1 MGRPAARTLR
11 LMGLVLAAAALL
23 LPTVAQAKKGHANKG
38 HAKKQRVVGHVYTQT
53 NDLSN
58 NEVVIFNRYKDGS
71 LAQAGSVK
79 TNGTG
84 AKSPDCSPPGP
95 VICPFNDSN
104 GSLRLSPDG
113 RLLFVTN
120 GGSNTISTFIVKKNG
135 LSLASV
141 TPSGGTFPLSTTMH
155 GNVLYVL
162 NYTTG
167 SIKGFTVKN
176 NGHLHA
182 IKGATQSVGTPGA
195 GGHVGQIGFDP
206 SGKTLIVSERGPSLV
221 DTFVV
226 KHGVAG
232 PAQTHP
238 GGFPGSY
245 GFDITH
251 NGHILMSDGG
261 APPFDTGAI
270 TSWALHPHGG
280 LSMIQ
285 TTGADPSDPNNTN
298 PPNHGGGS
306 CWTVI
311 TPDGRY
317 AYVTNSSAK
326 TISRVKLN
334 ANGTFTVLGLTT
346 IPDSEFNALTNI
358 PADEGFSPNGKVLY
372 VTVPSLY
379 AGNTGR
385 VDAWAVRKNGDLTLI
400 GSTPSVLPAGTGSGI
415 AVN

>member
-1 MGRPAARTLR
+1 MGRHAARTLR
-11 LMGLVLAAAALL
+11 LTGLVLAAAAVL
-23 LPTVAQAKKGHANKG
+23 LPTLAQAKKA
-38 HAKKQRVVGHVYTQT
+38 VVGHVYTQT
-53 NDLSN
+53 NNLSN
-58 NEVVIFNRYKDGS
+58 NKVVIFNRLNNGK
-71 LAQAGSVK
+71 LVKAGSVK

-84 AKSPDCSPPGP
+84 AMSPDCSPPGP
-95 VICPFNDSN
+95 VICPYNDSN
-104 GSLRLSPDG
+104 GSLKLSPNG
-113 RLLFVTN
+113 QLLFVTN

-135 LSLASV
+135 LKLASV
-141 TPSGGTFPLSTTMH
+141 TPSGGKFPLSTTMH

-167 SIKGFTVKN
+167 NIKGFKVSN

-182 IKGATQSVGTPGA
+182 IKGAKQSVSTPGA

-206 SGKTLIVSERGPSLV
+206 TGKTLIVSERGPSVV

-226 KHGVAG
+226 KNGVAG
-232 PAQTHP
+232 PAKAHP

-245 GFDITH
+245 GFDITST
-251 NGHILMSDGG
+251 GHVLMSDGG

-270 TSWALHPHGG
+270 TSWAVKPHGG

-285 TTGADPSDPNNTN
+285 TTGADPSDPNNAN

-311 TPDGRY
+311 TPDGKY
-317 AYVTNSSAK
+317 GYVTNSSAK

-334 ANGTFTVLGLTT
+334 ANGTFKVLGLTT
-346 IPDSEFNALTNI
+346 VPGTMFNALTTI
-358 PADEGFSPNGKVLY
+358 PADEGLSPNGKVLY

-379 AGNTGR
+379 AGSTGR
-385 VDAWAVRKNGDLTLI
+385 VDAWAVHKNGNLTLI
-400 GSTPSVLPAGTGSGI
+400 GSTPGNLPAGTGSGI